1 MDLSVFVEAESVEDI
16 NRVVNEIDL
25 LEYSSIILIF
35 LNGTTCQKRKISDGK
50 RSQNDNR
57 ELPG

>member
-25 LEYSSIILIF
+25 LEY

>member
-1 MDLSVFVEAESVEDI
+1 MAMWTSVSVFVEAESVEDI

-25 LEYSSIILIF
+25 LEY